1 MSAYWQLAKLRV
13 FSVKDVE
20 EIVGNRNSAY
30 SLLRR
35 LIRGGYVVKIRS
47 NLYSC
52 VEPQTD
58 RPIATKF
65 HIASAINDS
74 SYVSH
79 HTAFEYYGLINQVHY
94 HVYVSSSA
102 QFRDFEF
109 EGFTYRRVPSRFVEG
124 VVTPEGTQG
133 IRVTDIE
140 RTVVD
145 SIKDFEKIG
154 GLEELL
160 GSIEMLTYLDSD
172 KLVRYLTLYDLQFL
186 FQKTGYILEHFK
198 DSLKLPDR
206 FLQLCKSRKGRSTR
220 YLFSAMS
227 GERFF
232 SKEWGLV
239 VPAELRDLST
249 YTKKERNL

>member
-13 FSVKDVE
+13 FSVKDVV
-20 EIVGNRNSAY
+20 EIAGNRNSAY

-35 LIRGGYVVKIRS
+35 LMKGGYVAKIRS

-52 VEPQTD
+52 LEPQTD
-58 RPIATKF
+58 KPVATKF
-65 HIASAINDS
+65 HVASAINNS

-79 HTAFEYYGLINQVHY
+79 HTALEFYGLTNQVHY

-102 QFRDFEF
+102 RFRDFEF
-109 EGFTYRRVPSRFVEG
+109 EGFTYRRVPSRFLEG

-133 IRVTDIE
+133 IRVTDME
-140 RTVVD
+140 RTIVD
-145 SIKDFEKIG
+145 SIKDFEKVG

-160 GSIEMLTYLDSD
+160 GSIEMLTYLDSN
-172 KLVRYLTLYDLQFL
+172 KLTRYLTLYDLQFL

-198 DSLKLPDR
+198 DSLKLPES
-206 FLQLCKSRKGRSTR
+206 FFQLCKSSKGRSTR
-220 YLFSAMS
+220 YLFSNMR

-239 VPAELRDLST
+239 VPAELRDLSA

>member
-13 FSVKDVE
+13 FSVKDVV
-20 EIVGNRNSAY
+20 EILGNRNSAY

-58 RPIATKF
+58 RPIATRF

-79 HTAFEYYGLINQVHY
+79 HTALEYYGLTNQVHY

-102 QFRDFEF
+102 HFRDFEF
-109 EGFTYRRVPSRFVEG
+109 EGFTYRRVPSRFLEG
-124 VVTPEGTQG
+124 VVTPEGTKG

-140 RTVVD
+140 RTIVD
-145 SIKDFEKIG
+145 SIKDFERIG

-172 KLVRYLTLYDLQFL
+172 KLVRYLTLYDLRFL
-186 FQKTGYILEHFK
+186 FQKTGFILEHFK
-198 DSLKLPDR
+198 DSLKLPEG
-206 FLQLCKSRKGRSTR
+206 FFQLCKNSKGKSTR

-227 GERFF
+227 GERSFK
-232 SKEWGLV
+232 KEWGLV
-239 VPAELRDLST
+239 VPGELKDLNSGGDQ
-249 YTKKERNL
+249 LA